1 MVELLDLAL
10 RGGVCMTLALVAGLL
25 GRDYRASRAARLGAA
40 FALGVGAYAIC
51 STPGLHERL
60 GLWATPILGL
70 AAGNNLVFWLFAK
83 SLFDDDFR
91 LRPWHGA
98 AWAVLA
104 VLGVLSVE
112 APFGASLRTFLNLA
126 AASFAILA
134 LAEALA
140 TWRADLVAP
149 RRRFRL
155 FLVGGVA
162 AHILLTS
169 LPSVLM
175 GAQIQ
180 APTPSLAS
188 ALGMAAIALAVAWS
202 LMRIEGRGLLDLAVQ
217 APAPTPSRAIE
228 PGLSAADQQHLA
240 ALAREMAEERAYRDE
255 QLTIGALA
263 ARIGAPEHRL
273 RRLINQHLGHRN
285 FNAFVN
291 GYRLGEVKAALADPI
306 EASTPVLTLALDAG
320 FASLGPFNR
329 AFRADTG
336 LTPTEFRKAA
346 LEKDPPDSESASRI
360 SKSA

>member
-25 GRDYRASRAARLGAA
+25 ARDYRSSQTARLGAA
-40 FALGVGAYAIC
+40 FALGVGAYALC
-51 STPGLHERL
+51 SAPGFHARL
-60 GLWATPILGL
+60 GLWGAPFLGL

-83 SLFDDDFR
+83 SLFDDGFR
-91 LRPWHGA
+91 LRPWQGA
-98 AWAVLA
+98 AWLVFAS
-104 VLGVLSVE
+104 LGVLSVE
-112 APFGASLRTFLNLA
+112 APFGASLRGFLNLA
-126 AASFAILA
+126 AASFAVLA

-140 TWRADLVAP
+140 TWRADLVEP

-175 GAQIQ
+175 GAKVQ
-180 APTPSLAS
+180 APAPSLAS

-202 LMRIEGRGLLDLAVQ
+202 MMRIEGRGLLDFATQ
-217 APAPTPSRAIE
+217 APALSPSRAMDA
-228 PGLSAADQQHLA
+228 GLSAADQLCLA
-240 ALAREMAEERAYRDE
+240 ALAQEMAEARAYRDE

-263 ARIGAPEHRL
+263 ARVGAPEHRL

-291 GYRLGEVKAALADPI
+291 GYRLAEVKAALADPG
-306 EASTPVLTLALDAG
+306 EASTPVLTIALDAG

-336 LTPTEFRKAA
+336 LTPTEFRRTA
-346 LEKDPPDSESASRI
+346 LAKTAPIPESTRRI